1 MLKNSRVKIPAIFSA
16 MVIMQNFKI
25 IKIALLLV
33 SLSFVITGCSSFG
46 VISNEQQTHR
56 YKPVESNYSIKSV
69 LTNKPQ
75 GRIALVLSFS
85 GGGTRAAA
93 LAYGVLLE
101 LKETKLAHDVN
112 NRRLLDEV
120 DIISAV
126 SGGSFIAA
134 YYGLNG
140 DRTFKDFEKIML
152 KKNIEDD
159 LISKVLNPFAWFSD
173 TGRTQLAIQL
183 YDTTIFKDATFA
195 DLNKPSRPLIL
206 INASDLA
213 NGARFSFTQD
223 YFDFICSDI
232 NSFSVAKAVT
242 ASSAVPV
249 LFNPVVLKNFQPCNN
264 GVKKRLAASEQNV
277 RHNMELQQAISSL
290 KEYTNTDYPYLQ
302 LVDGGITDNLGL
314 RAVYESIQFAGGP
327 KAFLQKMNKKNAKHI
342 AVISVDASTETSQA
356 IRMTNK
362 SPTIEQSIEA
372 MSDIQIHRYNVS
384 TLQLFEQS
392 LFEWGEQLSTP
403 EYTVEPHFIKIS
415 FNDLESQKEI
425 SEFNLI
431 PTRLSLTEADVAK
444 LISVGRSLL
453 KNNLEFQMLLQ
464 ELDDDATLHNRP
476 AK

>member
-1 MLKNSRVKIPAIFSA
+1 MQPLQILKTT
-16 MVIMQNFKI
+16 
-25 IKIALLLV
+25 LLLLL
-33 SLSFVITGCSSFG
+33 LSSVITGCSSYG
-46 VISNEQQTHR
+46 VINNKKQADYSKAEKN
-56 YKPVESNYSIKSV
+56 SYSIKSV
-69 LTNKPQ
+69 LEKKPQ
-75 GRIALVLSFS
+75 GRIAFVLSFS

-101 LKETKLAHDVN
+101 LKNTKLPHN
-112 NRRLLDEV
+112 KTNTNLLDEV

-140 DRTFKDFEKIML
+140 DRTFKDFEKVML
-152 KKNIEDD
+152 QKNFEDE
-159 LISKVLNPFAWFSD
+159 LISEVLNPLTWFSD

-183 YDTTIFKDATFA
+183 YNSTIFKDATFA
-195 DLNKPSRPLIL
+195 DLNKPGRPLIL

-223 YFDFICSDI
+223 YFDYICSDI

-249 LFNPVVLKNFQPCNN
+249 VFNPVVVQNFQPCNN
-264 GVKKRLAASEQNV
+264 GASQKLAVAEQNIKN
-277 RHNMELQQAISSL
+277 NMELQQAINSL
-290 KEYTNTDYPYLQ
+290 KEYIEIDYPYLQ

-314 RAVYESIQFAGGP
+314 RAIYESIQFTGGP
-327 KAFLQKMNKKNAKHI
+327 KAFLQKLNKKKVKHI
-342 AVISVDASTETSQA
+342 AVISVDASTESSQN

-362 SPTIEQSIEA
+362 SPTMQQSIDA

-392 LFEWGEQLSTP
+392 LTQWGNQLSTK
-403 EYTVEPHFIKIS
+403 ENTVEPHFIKIS
-415 FNDLESQKEI
+415 FNELGSKKEVN
-425 SEFNLI
+425 EFNLI
-431 PTRLSLTEADVAK
+431 PTRLSLTKPDMAK
-444 LISVGRSLL
+444 LIKAGRSLL

-464 ELDDDATLHNRP
+464 ELDDDPGLQKAL
-476 AK
+476 